1 MKHQF
6 YLISL
11 VLLLL
16 SCNTSKNEKPLT
28 QDQNN
33 NKSRFKFSSIDVLSF
48 SDFKFKKNNTE
59 CNLTLLFPE
68 DMKKWFN
75 HFLPKEIFEQ
85 ELYEGY
91 YYSIQNTTFNY
102 QLISLFCSVD
112 DGTHLYLL
120 TINPQNEKMIDFYE
134 IGTQTT
140 QFIESKENMEIFEV
154 YNASAKKITSN
165 RYEVT
170 RTTEIHYD
178 FKDENKNDS
187 IILKTQ
193 KWNIQISESGTF
205 SKLKTQ

>member
-11 VLLLL
+11 LLILL
-16 SCNTSKNEKPLT
+16 SCNTSKNEKFSN

-33 NKSRFKFSSIDVLSF
+33 DKSRFKYSSLELLSF
-48 SDFKFKKNNTE
+48 SDLKFKKNSND
-59 CNLTLLFPE
+59 CNLSLLFPE
-68 DMKKWFN
+68 DMKKWSN
-75 HFLPKEIFEQ
+75 HFLPIEIFEQ

-91 YYSIQNTTFNY
+91 YYSIQDTTFNY
-102 QLISLFCSVD
+102 QLISLFCSMD
-112 DGTHLYLL
+112 DGIHLYLL
-120 TINPQNEKMIDFYE
+120 TINPQNEKLIDFYE
-134 IGTQTT
+134 IGTNAT
-140 QFIESKENMEIFEV
+140 QFIESKENLDIYEV
-154 YNASAKKITSN
+154 YDAKAKKMESN

-205 SKLKTQ
+205 SKL